1 MARTEVFA
9 LAPLLSLKSR
19 DICGNMNI
27 QKAGDRFGHSRAK
40 APERFRTA
48 SQFQMDDDF
57 MRCLFKDNVPLAEMV
72 LRIITGKPD
81 LVITDCQ
88 TQKDMK
94 RLAGARS
101 ICLDAYGTD
110 SIGKKY
116 DMEIQREDKGADPHR
131 ARFHSSVL
139 DIENLDAG
147 QEFRELPDTYTIF
160 ITEKDF
166 YGKGEPVYLIE
177 RMNITTGKPFAD
189 GEHILYVNGEYRGDS
204 DIGKLM
210 HDFNCTDADDMN
222 FKLLADRTRYLKEN
236 PKGVSE
242 MCKVIEDMRKEER
255 EEGIKEGMRTAALR
269 MIADG
274 TLALE
279 KIAEYVGLSLDEVKK
294 LQSGQSA

>member
-1 MARTEVFA
+1 MIVLDTAE
-9 LAPLLSLKSR
+9 
-19 DICGNMNI
+19 
-27 QKAGDRFGHSRAK
+27 QKRQKDL
-40 APERFRTA
+40 ERLRSFRP
-48 SQFQMDDDF
+48 MDDDF

-166 YGKGEPVYLIE
+166 YGKGEPIYLIE

-222 FKLLADRTRYLKEN
+222 FKLMADRTRYLKEN

-242 MCKVIEDMRKEER
+242 MCRIMEDMRNESLKEGIK
-255 EEGIKEGMRTAALR
+255 EGIKEGMKEAALR
-269 MIADG
+269 MLAARKYALGEIAN
-274 TLALE
+274 
-279 KIAEYVGLSLDEVKK
+279 ISGLSLEEVNK
-294 LQSGQSA
+294 LKTERNT